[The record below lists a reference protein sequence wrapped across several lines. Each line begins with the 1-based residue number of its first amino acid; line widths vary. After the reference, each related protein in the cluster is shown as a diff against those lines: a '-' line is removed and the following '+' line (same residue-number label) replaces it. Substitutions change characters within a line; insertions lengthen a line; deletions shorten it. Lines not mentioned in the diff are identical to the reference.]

1 MSEGKNEKMEEF
13 DDFLQWIIKIRE
25 EYLESMERATPDM
38 FPIFSRKEATTA
50 FEEGTGDW
58 NKLVD
63 LEQKIDKVYRE
74 LKKAHELEKGEPV
87 FDADDLEVKKIEE
100 QAQATMPDAKAHV
113 SAYKARLE
121 QSGSPQTDK
130 EDMSDDEPGSPTKN

>member
-1 MSEGKNEKMEEF
+1 MSEEKNDKMEEF

-25 EYLESMERATPDM
+25 EYLESMVRATPDM
-38 FPIFSRKEATTA
+38 FPIFSRKEAKTA

-63 LEQKIDKVYRE
+63 LEQKIDEVYRE

-87 FDADDLEVKKIEE
+87 FDADDLEVKRIDE
-100 QAQATMPDAKAHV
+100 QAAMPEVQAHV
-113 SAYKARLE
+113 KAYKARME
-121 QSGSPQTDK
+121 QDGSPQTDK
-130 EDMSDDEPGSPTKN
+130 EDNSDDEQTTPTKQ